1 MLLVHHLEN
10 SRSQRLLWL
19 LEELGVDYDVRRW
32 DRDPNTRLAPPALRK
47 IHPLGKA
54 PLLDDNGTIIAES
67 GAIFEYLLERH
78 DDGRLVP
85 GTDTKERHD
94 YRYWMH
100 YAEGTFMPFMVLS
113 LIMGRIESTKMPFFA
128 KPIANRIVAA
138 VRTGF
143 LDDNIRRNLEHME
156 ASLAGREWFCGDA
169 MTAADIMMS
178 LPVEAAAIRVGLDER
193 YPALAGFAERIHA
206 LATYQR
212 AIEKGGP
219 YELIGG

>member
-32 DRDPNTRLAPPALRK
+32 DRDGETRLAPPGLRE

-54 PLLDDNGTIIAES
+54 PLLDDDGTIVAES
-67 GAIFEYLLERH
+67 GAIFEYLLEHH
-78 DDGRLVP
+78 DTGRLVP
-85 GTDTKERHD
+85 DQGSQERHA

-100 YAEGTFMPFMVLS
+100 YAEGTFMPFMVIS
-113 LIMGRIESTKMPFFA
+113 LIMGRIEATKMPFFA
-128 KPIANRIVAA
+128 KPIANRIVGA
-138 VRTGF
+138 VKSNF

-156 ASLAGREWFCGDA
+156 ATLAEHQWFCGDA

-178 LPVEAAAIRVGLDER
+178 LPVEAAAIRVGLGDR
-193 YPALAGFAERIHA
+193 YPALAKFAERIHG

-219 YELIGG
+219 YELMGG